1 METFTTD
8 ELNMEENKFRYCI
21 ILLIDDDNHCKIFI
35 VEKSKYYIKNDNKS
49 VYIEILNEFKDIRK
63 SHKIIVKDIINKYYN
78 IDYEPNNMKYCKI
91 LLIDDD
97 DHSKIFISKKK
108 LYNVGVKHYVY
119 DNCDDYYYKL
129 FYIPLN
135 DFERLVLVKNNI
147 INLIENK
154 PSNYFE
160 RLVLAKNNIVNLIKS
175 DNYRHNITLLLDNIN
190 IFICENA
197 Y

>member
-1 METFTTD
+1 M
-8 ELNMEENKFRYCI
+8 
-21 ILLIDDDNHCKIFI
+21 
-35 VEKSKYYIKNDNKS
+35 
-49 VYIEILNEFKDIRK
+49 
-63 SHKIIVKDIINKYYN
+63 
-78 IDYEPNNMKYCKI
+78 
-91 LLIDDD
+91 
-97 DHSKIFISKKK
+97 
-108 LYNVGVKHYVY
+108 YNVGVKHYVY

-175 DNYRHNITLLLDNIN
+175 DNYRHSITLLLDNIN